1 MRSPQPRIG
10 LTQTQRLALNA
21 SLQASI
27 AVLRTDAAGLTRFL
41 EEQAAENPNLR
52 LEAAPAPG
60 LQDWLP
66 RWSTAFAA
74 SGMGDAADFADGA
87 APSLIA
93 HVLAALDGLALAPQ
107 EHRIAMALTEALE
120 PSGWLGVP
128 LATVAREVKA
138 SLPEVEAVLQ
148 VLQRIDPA
156 GIFARNLAECL
167 RLQAAEMG
175 ALDAAMRAILDHLDL
190 LASGDLAR
198 LARACG
204 LTEAQVLARF
214 RLIRSMNPK
223 PGAEF
228 TSVSAAAVRE
238 PDLVVKADG
247 GGWTIALNRSALP
260 TLRVEKAGDG
270 TGLAA
275 AKAVERMVEA
285 RNTTLLLVG
294 REILQRQQ
302 EAVRQGPQALAP
314 MNMADLAEA
323 LGVHESTISRVV
335 AGTSLDTP
343 RGTWWLRQ
351 MFSPALGGNGQPVVS
366 AAALRHRL
374 ARLIAAEN
382 PAKPLSDAA
391 LAQALAQET
400 GVTIARRTVAKYRE
414 DQGIPPAHRRKRR
427 PALPRLG
434 QKGRAKG

>member
-1 MRSPQPRIG
+1 MRSPQPRIS

-52 LEAAPAPG
+52 LEPPPAPG

-66 RWSTAFAA
+66 RWSAVFGAA
-74 SGMGDAADFADGA
+74 GMGDAADFAGGA

-93 HVLAALDGLALAPQ
+93 HVLSAVERLALSPH
-107 EHRIAMALTEALE
+107 ENRISMALVEALE

-128 LATVAREVKA
+128 LAVIAREVKA
-138 SLPEVEAVLQ
+138 SLPEVEAVLTK
-148 VLQRIDPA
+148 LQCIDPA
-156 GIFARNLAECL
+156 GLFARTLAECL

-175 ALDAAMRAILDHLDL
+175 VLDAAMRAILDHLDL
-190 LASGDLAR
+190 LASGNLTR
-198 LARACG
+198 LARACA
-204 LTEAQVLARF
+204 LTEAEVLVRF

-223 PGAEF
+223 PGSEF
-228 TSVSAAAVRE
+228 SSVSAAAVRE

-270 TGLAA
+270 AGLAA
-275 AKAVERMVEA
+275 AKAVERMVDA

-314 MNMADLAEA
+314 MSMADLAEA
-323 LGVHESTISRVV
+323 LGFHESTISRVV
-335 AGTSLDTP
+335 AGASLDTP

-351 MFSPALGGNGQPVVS
+351 MFSAALGGNGQPVVS

-382 PAKPLSDAA
+382 PGKPLSDAA
-391 LAQALAQET
+391 LAQALPEET
-400 GVTIARRTVAKYRE
+400 GVNIARRTVAKYRE

>member
-41 EEQAAENPNLR
+41 EEQAADNPNLR
-52 LEAAPAPG
+52 LEPPPVPG

-66 RWSTAFAA
+66 RWSMVFGAA
-74 SGMGDAADFADGA
+74 GLGDAADFASDA

-93 HVLAALDGLALAPQ
+93 HVLAALEGLALAPKD
-107 EHRIAMALTEALE
+107 HHIGMALIEGLE

-128 LATVAREVKA
+128 LVAIAAEAKA
-138 SLPEVEAVLQ
+138 SLSEVEAVLKA
-148 VLQRIDPA
+148 LQRIEPA
-156 GIFARNLAECL
+156 GLFARNLAECL
-167 RLQAAEMG
+167 RLQAAEMDV
-175 ALDAAMRAILDHLDL
+175 LDPEMQAILDHLDL
-190 LASGDLAR
+190 LASGDLTR

-228 TSVSAAAVRE
+228 ASVSAAAVRE

-247 GGWTIALNRSALP
+247 GGWSIALNRSSLP
-260 TLRVEKAGDG
+260 TLRVEKSGDG
-270 TGLAA
+270 AGLAA

-285 RNTTLLLVG
+285 RNSTLLLVG

-314 MNMADLAEA
+314 MSMADLAEA
-323 LGVHESTISRVV
+323 LGFHESTISRVV
-335 AGTSLDTP
+335 AGASLDTP

-351 MFSPALGGNGQPVVS
+351 MFSPAMGGNGQPVVS

-374 ARLIAAEN
+374 ARLIAAEL
-382 PAKPLSDAA
+382 PTKPLSDAA
-391 LAQALAQET
+391 LAEALVRET

>member
-41 EEQAAENPNLR
+41 EEQAADNPNLR
-52 LEAAPAPG
+52 LEPPPVPG

-66 RWSTAFAA
+66 RWSTVFVAA
-74 SGMGDAADFADGA
+74 GLGDAADFADGA

-93 HVLAALDGLALAPQ
+93 HVLAAVERLALSPH
-107 EHRIAMALTEALE
+107 EHRISMALVEALE

-128 LATVAREVKA
+128 LATVAGEVKA
-138 SLPEVEAVLQ
+138 NLPEVEAVL
-148 VLQRIDPA
+148 VKLQRIDPV

-175 ALDAAMRAILDHLDL
+175 ALDAAMQAILDHLDL

-204 LTEAQVLARF
+204 LTEAEVLARF

-228 TSVSAAAVRE
+228 ASVSAAAVRE

-247 GGWTIALNRSALP
+247 GGWTIALNRSSLP

-270 TGLAA
+270 AGLAA

-285 RNTTLLLVG
+285 RNSTLLLVG

-314 MNMADLAEA
+314 MSMADLAEA
-323 LGVHESTISRVV
+323 LGFHESTISRVV
-335 AGTSLDTP
+335 AGASLDTP

-351 MFSPALGGNGQPVVS
+351 MFSPAMGGNGQPVVS

-374 ARLIAAEN
+374 ARLIAAES
-382 PAKPLSDAA
+382 PGKPLSDAA
-391 LAQALAQET
+391 LAEALAQET